1 MSPELT
7 QQIHAAMVEA
17 IEDEAVSQQIID
29 AGLAVITSTPEEFV
43 ERIKAD
49 SAFYAA
55 LLEST
60 NLQVD

>member
-1 MSPELT
+1 
-7 QQIHAAMVEA
+7 MVEA

-29 AGLAVITSTPEEFV
+29 AGLGVITSTPEEFV

-60 NLQVD
+60 NLQVE